1 MAPTAIRKR
10 PYRSVSELAGPIAGS
25 AARAIPTNRVGAA
38 IRYSLAFL
46 CLSAGSFAADYSHWG
61 EPVAGLRMA
70 LSLDGTSPTG
80 ERALRITIENQ
91 GNRDRL
97 LRIGT
102 IIGGRAYLDKLT
114 PVFVSLSAPERK
126 QLRLRDREMPGA
138 VGGRIDPLV
147 VALPVG
153 ASYSTVLPMQ
163 RLVSLEARARS
174 LESLVTVRSA
184 LRVELDIAAG
194 ACPLYGPPNPNMIDC
209 WHGKLVSAP
218 LILGDEWA
226 RAGDNDRTRWVS
238 DVLKSIETIKIGM
251 TRQELRKVFTTE
263 GGISFVRQRR
273 YIHRECAYIKVDV
286 EFAPTHEG
294 QREELPTDRIARI
307 SRPFLEWSITDRHA
321 AD

>member
-1 MAPTAIRKR
+1 
-10 PYRSVSELAGPIAGS
+10 VSELAELIAGF
-25 AARAIPTNRVGAA
+25 AARPIPTNRIRVA

-46 CLSAGSFAADYSHWG
+46 CLSAGAFAADYSHWG

-70 LSLDGTSPTG
+70 LSLDGTIPTG
-80 ERALRITIENQ
+80 ERSLRITIENQ
-91 GNRDRL
+91 GDRDQL
-97 LRIGT
+97 LRIGA
-102 IIGGRAYLDKLT
+102 IIGGRAYLDTLT
-114 PVFVSLSAPERK
+114 PVFESLSGPERT

-138 VGGRIDPLV
+138 VAGRIDPLV

-163 RLVSLEARARS
+163 RLVSLEAGARS

-184 LRVELDIAAG
+184 LWVELDIAAG
-194 ACPLYGPPNPNMIDC
+194 ACPLYGAPNPNMIDC

-226 RAGDNDRTRWVS
+226 RAGDNNQTRWIF
-238 DVLKSIETIKIGM
+238 DVLKSIETIKVGM

-294 QREELPTDRIARI
+294 QREELPTDRITKI
-307 SRPFLEWSITDRHA
+307 SAPFLEWSILD
-321 AD
+321 

>member
-1 MAPTAIRKR
+1 M
-10 PYRSVSELAGPIAGS
+10 
-25 AARAIPTNRVGAA
+25 
-38 IRYSLAFL
+38 
-46 CLSAGSFAADYSHWG
+46 
-61 EPVAGLRMA
+61 
-70 LSLDGTSPTG
+70 
-80 ERALRITIENQ
+80 
-91 GNRDRL
+91 
-97 LRIGT
+97 
-102 IIGGRAYLDKLT
+102 
-114 PVFVSLSAPERK
+114 
-126 QLRLRDREMPGA
+126 
-138 VGGRIDPLV
+138 
-147 VALPVG
+147 G

-174 LESLVTVRSA
+174 LESLVTVRGA

-263 GGISFVRQRR
+263 GDLLTLFEMEGGIRATTHGTFA
-273 YIHRECAYIKVDV
+273 HRHCPYIKVDV

-294 QREELPTDRIARI
+294 QREELPTDRIAKI